1 MKRFCFVIHPLSF
14 DDIARYE
21 PGAKGKGEPIL
32 RKIMEWMPSYAAVH
46 VTGVRTPDGRETE
59 GWFVA
64 APLLAEQMVDFP
76 REEVYERVLRAI
88 AIGAELGADVAGLGA
103 FTGVIGDA
111 GVTINARSPI
121 PVTTGNSLTI
131 AAGVASLFRG
141 AADMEIDASTATAVV
156 IGATGSIGS
165 ACARIIAPRVGRLIL
180 VARNE
185 TRLRSFHEAVA
196 GELACPSEYT
206 TDLRSAVRRA
216 RLILTATS
224 STQDVV
230 EPEDLLPGAVICEL
244 SLPHDVSRRIASE
257 RPDVLVTEGG
267 NMVVPG
273 SPRFERVREPGTEFD
288 LNLPPRTALACMSET
303 MILALENRI
312 EPYTLGR
319 GIELE
324 KVVEIQAM
332 ADRCGFKLAAMRAF
346 DAAITPEK
354 VAAIRAAA
362 RSLSSARS
370 AVLSEAR
377 SAESK
382 G

>member
-1 MKRFCFVIHPLSF
+1 LKRFCFVIHPLSF

-46 VTGVRTPDGRETE
+46 VTGVKTPDGRETE

-76 REEVYERVLRAI
+76 REEVYDRVLRAI

-141 AADMEIDASTATAVV
+141 ADEMEVDAPTATAVV

-165 ACARIIAPRVGRLIL
+165 ACARLIAPRVGRIIL

-185 TRLRSFHEAVA
+185 TRLRNFYEDVA

-230 EPEDLLPGAVICEL
+230 EPEDVLPGAVICEL
-244 SLPHDVSRRIASE
+244 SLPHDVSRRIAAE

-273 SPRFERVREPGTEFD
+273 TPRFERVREPGTDFD

-319 GIELE
+319 GIQLE
-324 KVVEIQAM
+324 KIVEIQAM

-354 VAAIRAAA
+354 IAATRAAA

-370 AVLSEAR
+370 PVLSEAR
-377 SAESK
+377 GAESK

>member
-1 MKRFCFVIHPLSF
+1 
-14 DDIARYE
+14 
-21 PGAKGKGEPIL
+21 
-32 RKIMEWMPSYAAVH
+32 
-46 VTGVRTPDGRETE
+46 
-59 GWFVA
+59 
-64 APLLAEQMVDFP
+64 
-76 REEVYERVLRAI
+76 
-88 AIGAELGADVAGLGA
+88 
-103 FTGVIGDA
+103 
-111 GVTINARSPI
+111 
-121 PVTTGNSLTI
+121 
-131 AAGVASLFRG
+131 
-141 AADMEIDASTATAVV
+141 MEIDASTATAVV

-165 ACARIIAPRVGRLIL
+165 ACVRIIAPRVGRLIL

-185 TRLRSFHEAVA
+185 TRLAKFHEAVA
-196 GELACPSEYT
+196 GELPCPSEYT
-206 TDLRSAVRRA
+206 TDLRSAVRRS

-273 SPRFERVREPGTEFD
+273 TPRFERVREPGTEFD

-332 ADRCGFKLAAMRAF
+332 ADRCGFKLADMRAF

-354 VAAIRAAA
+354 IAATRAAA
-362 RSLSSARS
+362 LSLSSGRG

-377 SAESK
+377 GAESK

>member
-1 MKRFCFVIHPLSF
+1 VKRFCFVIHPLSF

-76 REEVYERVLRAI
+76 REEVYYRVLRAI

-230 EPEDLLPGAVICEL
+230 VPEDLLPGAVICEL

-273 SPRFERVREPGTEFD
+273 KPRFERVREPGTDFD

-319 GIELE
+319 GIQLE
-324 KVVEIQAM
+324 KIVEIQAM

-354 VAAIRAAA
+354 IAATRAAA
-362 RSLSSARS
+362 SSFSSARG
-370 AVLSEAR
+370 AVLSAAR

>member
-131 AAGVASLFRG
+131 AAGVESLFRG

-165 ACARIIAPRVGRLIL
+165 ACARLIAPRVGRIIL

-185 TRLRSFHEAVA
+185 TRLRKFSRGRRRRTGLSERVYDRSSQRGTARAARPHRD
-196 GELACPSEYT
+196 ELHARRRRT
-206 TDLRSAVRRA
+206 GRSAARRG
-216 RLILTATS
+216 
-224 STQDVV
+224 V
-230 EPEDLLPGAVICEL
+230 CEL

-267 NMVVPG
+267 NMLVPG
-273 SPRFERVREPGTEFD
+273 TPRFERVREPGTDFD

-354 VAAIRAAA
+354 IAAIRAAA

>member
-76 REEVYERVLRAI
+76 REEVYDRVLRAI

-141 AADMEIDASTATAVV
+141 ADDMEIDASTATAVV

-273 SPRFERVREPGTEFD
+273 TPRFERVREPGTEFD

-354 VAAIRAAA
+354 IAAIRAAA
-362 RSLSSARS
+362 RSLSSARG